1 MWFYANT
8 TEKTVL
14 WSSWLWHL
22 LYTQKVPSSILGR
35 ISCFSFFFFLFLARV
50 SLARRPANNKKETT
64 DRLFQYG
71 CAVLLKTIEPAL
83 SKKKK
88 KKTTCDRLLSFYFRS
103 FFFYCYSI
111 SLYFCFLLSLA
122 LLPYIPTIASIPCSA
137 LAKEKETLTTPSA
150 KSPKHRLESASAN

>member
-1 MWFYANT
+1 MWFHANT

-88 KKTTCDRLLSFYFRS
+88 KTTWDRLFSFYFRS
-103 FFFYCYSI
+103 FFFFIVIPFRFISVSFSLWRYCPTSP
-111 SLYFCFLLSLA
+111 LSHQF
-122 LLPYIPTIASIPCSA
+122 YVQ
-137 LAKEKETLTTPSA
+137 
-150 KSPKHRLESASAN
+150 R